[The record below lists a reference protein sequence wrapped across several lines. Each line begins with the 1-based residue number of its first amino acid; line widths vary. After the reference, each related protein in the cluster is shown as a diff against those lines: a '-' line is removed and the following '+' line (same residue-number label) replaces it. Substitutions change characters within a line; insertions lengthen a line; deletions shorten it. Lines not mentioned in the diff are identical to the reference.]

1 MELVKRNSLS
11 PDESWDLAQQLDRLS
26 SEVQIF
32 QQNLTKMSW
41 TRELRPFLD
50 FQERIKAL
58 KGASTKATQML
69 ADRILELGHQP
80 SLISGNYVI
89 KSDLQIL
96 PSIENYDHALLTIVE
111 DSQKLMDIVKE
122 VFDVAAEYHE
132 ETTMSFMSQVA
143 KQLALTIHFF
153 MQMRSAHMN

>member
-11 PDESWDLAQQLDRLS
+11 PDESWELAQQLDRLS

-32 QQNLTKMSW
+32 QQNLTKMGW
-41 TRELRPFLD
+41 TRELRPYLT
-50 FQERIKAL
+50 FQQRIKAL
-58 KGASTKATQML
+58 KAASIQATHML
-69 ADRILELGHQP
+69 AERILELGHEP
-80 SLISGNYVI
+80 SLISGNYII

-96 PSIENYDHALLTIVE
+96 PSIENFDHALLTIVD

-122 VFDVAAEYHE
+122 VFEIAAEYHE
-132 ETTMSFMSQVA
+132 EQTMAFMSQVA